1 METGNK
7 NPGSKSLRL
16 LPGIVIG
23 ILIIVMRYILPLI
36 LPSLMAVSFIGGVAG
51 GLFTIIWWL
60 FFSQVPWRDRLGGV
74 GLIILALVV
83 TFSFV
88 DQSIARAN
96 MGMMFWFFSV
106 PIVAILF
113 IAWAIITR
121 RLNLR
126 MRRITM
132 VITILFATGPWIC
145 LRTNGMAGSGQ
156 QFFDWRWAA
165 TYEDRVMTENETPVI
180 PVVTA
185 DSVVAEASWPGFRGP
200 DRDGIARGIKIK
212 TDWKTPPVELWR
224 KSIGPGRGSFSV
236 MGDHIF
242 TQEQRGENEVV
253 TCYELNSGKLVW
265 MHNDKARFYE
275 PHAGAGP
282 RATPT
287 LAGNKVFTLGATGIV
302 NVLDAGSG
310 KTIWTKNAAGD
321 AGVKTPNWGFSGSP
335 LVYND
340 LVIIGASGKLAAY
353 DIANGD
359 LRWTGSDGGECYTS
373 PQLFTVNGV
382 RQIVFMSDT
391 GAVSVDPESGKKLWD
406 YKWKCEG
413 RILQAAM
420 TEDGIFMF
428 TKENSGLK
436 KLSVTNSDSLWIIK
450 EIWDSPQVKA
460 YFNDFTL
467 SKGFAYGYDGPT
479 MTCTDLNNGKTM
491 WRGSRYRGFQ
501 ILFPD
506 QDLIIVLTEKGEIAV
521 VKADPSKFTELIK
534 FKALDGRTWNH
545 PAISGNILL
554 VRNDRE
560 MAAYRISD

>member
-7 NPGSKSLRL
+7 NPGGKSLRL

-23 ILIIVMRYILPLI
+23 ILIIVIRYILPLI
-36 LPSLMAVSFIGGVAG
+36 MPSLMAVSFIGGVAG
-51 GLFTIIWWL
+51 GLFMLIWWL
-60 FFSQVPWRDRLGGV
+60 FFSRVPWPDRLGGV
-74 GLIILALVV
+74 GLIILALVI

-121 RLNLR
+121 TLNLR

-132 VITILFATGPWIC
+132 VITVLVATGPWIC
-145 LRTNGMAGSGQ
+145 LRTNGMAGDGK
-156 QFFDWRWAA
+156 QFFDWRWAS
-165 TYEDRVMTENETPVI
+165 TYEDRLMTENEAPGLTT
-180 PVVTA
+180 VTA
-185 DSVVAEASWPGFRGP
+185 DSTVAEAFWPGFRGP
-200 DRDGIARGIKIK
+200 DRDGIARGVKIK
-212 TDWKTPPVELWR
+212 TDWKKPPVEIWR

-420 TEDGIFMF
+420 TEEGMFMF

-436 KLSVTNSDSLWIIK
+436 KLSVTNRDSLWILK
-450 EIWDSPQVKA
+450 ELWDSPQVKA

-467 SKGFAYGYDGPT
+467 NKGFAYGYDGPT

-534 FKALDGRTWNH
+534 FKALNGRTWNH